1 MTTISEMYAEE
12 CKQHAM
18 TKRELRNVT
27 AELAALTAAAQRR
40 CGGSGDRIV

>member
-18 TKRELRNVT
+18 TKRELRSAV
-27 AELAALTAAAQRR
+27 AALKEQ
-40 CGGSGDRIV
+40 GSP